1 MNSSP
6 SDPFHGLDPAGLMAA
21 AVMPTDG
28 DADTLPLQRSDLPSL
43 DEIAAAFPDLEI
55 LGLIGHGGMSAV
67 FKARQPK
74 LDRVVALKV
83 LPKSLAATPGFAER
97 FNREGRVLA
106 RLSHPS
112 IVAVHDFGSVVQS
125 SGLRSD
131 ESGGLN
137 HTQSQPLH
145 YLIMEF
151 VDGVNLRQAMR
162 AGRFTPD
169 QALKIIPAICDA
181 LQFAHTQGVLHRD
194 IKPENILLDTTGR
207 VKIADFGIAKILD
220 EKGGDMLLTQS
231 GAKLGTAPYMAP
243 EQIEQPASVDH
254 RADIYSLGVVFYEM
268 LTGELPLGRFA
279 APSEFA
285 AVGGNID
292 EIVFRA
298 LEKERTRRQQSVDE
312 FKTQIEGAGS
322 QPGPQ
327 RRYWTNEPFEYKSK
341 RMLCGLPLLH
351 IVHGR
356 DPATGRVRTANG
368 FFAFGDKARGVFACG
383 GMAHGFFA
391 FGGLASGVFAFGG
404 LAFGLIS
411 LGGVALGLLFAL
423 GGLSIGSL
431 AFGGLAVGYHAYG
444 GMVLGW
450 YGAGGEVIAYKGYGG
465 HVIAEHVVK
474 NLQFMPPLTNWLAS
488 LTPYT
493 TVLSI
498 LGGVIWLPLSAVSWM
513 VYYWARKQK
522 SIEAGE
528 EAPES
533 KAPSIFWLIPALTA
547 LCAVVWWMIYRIYSA
562 PGTSLTMHIVPV
574 LVTSSGMVMFLA
586 ATPLWLRLIPM
597 NPIYGLRVPS
607 TMTSDERWYDANAHA
622 GKKLFEWSLAI
633 IIGGMAGFY
642 QLPRHQDDYPWAAL
656 ALVIAA
662 VVVAGISCWSWL
674 RHHPVKGPVTRPSL
688 LARSMG
694 NLVVAVIVA
703 LFIKSFIFAPYRVAG
718 GAETGVTTG
727 SHWIASKIDTG
738 FSTNNL
744 VVYENEQGQA
754 WIARVERRET
764 DGLLLRRGPNNV
776 TFFVKW
782 NQVIGKLLFSHFTPD
797 VVTEEPVVEPAKAV
811 TRISETSSK
820 APDTPPALHF
830 SRLKLN
836 QADWRWPVY
845 APDGSPV
852 ENAISQPLICDAS
865 HTERESPRADDCWW
879 QLWFQHPDF
888 DDRSLVHVSIAH
900 LDGSAILD
908 RDSSFAGP
916 SMQAPNS
923 LACVL
928 ISPGRKGN
936 LPKAVRMVLR
946 YSIGPW
952 TNGSKVKSD
961 FEGFMA
967 FKHGDLGGM
976 GEGADKLAFMTWL
989 KKEDDW
995 QPDVIARLRNN
1006 QSISWRGASSST
1018 SNQQVI
1024 QKFEFQARL
1033 DEIEFFQTRTRAV
1046 RTVVFDKVVVPPLP
1060 DDENARV
1067 SVQISAA
1074 RSSRVKWIQQAGDN
1088 EWKSAKVFRLI
1099 RDGQTTNYSF
1109 PLAETTETKPDD
1121 QILLPE

>member
-21 AVMPTDG
+21 AAMPTDG
-28 DADTLPLQRSDLPSL
+28 DADTLPLQRADLPSL

-112 IVAVHDFGSVVQS
+112 IVAVHDFG
-125 SGLRSD
+125 
-131 ESGGLN
+131 ESGGFA
-137 HTQSQPLH
+137 

-279 APSEFA
+279 APSTLSS
-285 AVGGNID
+285 VGGNID

-298 LEKERTRRQQSVDE
+298 LEKERARRQQSVDE
-312 FKTQIEGAGS
+312 FKTQIEGAGGES
-322 QPGPQ
+322 KP
-327 RRYWTNEPFEYKSK
+327 RRSWNPNEPFEYKSK

-351 IVHGR
+351 IVVGR
-356 DPATGRVRTANG
+356 DPVTGRARTANG
-368 FFAFGDKARGVFACG
+368 FFAFGDRARGVFAFG
-383 GMAHGFFA
+383 GIARGIFA
-391 FGGLASGVFAFGG
+391 FGGLAVGVVAFGG
-404 LAFGLIS
+404 GAFGLIS
-411 LGGVALGLLFAL
+411 FGGLALGLLFAL
-423 GGLSIGSL
+423 GGMSIGSL
-431 AFGGLAVGYHAYG
+431 AIGGLALGYHACG
-444 GMVLGW
+444 GVAVGW
-450 YGAGGEVIAYKGYGG
+450 YAVGGEVLAHQGYGG
-465 HVIAEHVVK
+465 HVTATHVVR
-474 NLQFMPPLTNWLAS
+474 NLQFMPPLTNRLGS
-488 LTPYT
+488 LSSYI
-493 TVLSI
+493 TVLSVI
-498 LGGVIWLPLSAVSWM
+498 MGLIWLPLSGLTWKVH
-513 VYYWARKQK
+513 YWARMQA
-522 SIEAGE
+522 SIAAGE
-528 EAPES
+528 DAPEK
-533 KAPSIFWLIPALTA
+533 KAPSIFWLLPALSA
-547 LCAVVWWMIYRIYSA
+547 ACAVFWWVVYRVYSV
-562 PGTSLTMHIVPV
+562 PGTSLTQHIIPV
-574 LVTSSGMVMFLA
+574 LVTTSGVLMFLA
-586 ATPLWLRLIPM
+586 ALPLWLRLVPM
-597 NPIYGLRVPS
+597 NSLYGLRLSS
-607 TMTSDERWYDANAHA
+607 TMVSDERWYDANAHA

-633 IIGGMAGFY
+633 IVAGMAGFY

-656 ALVIAA
+656 ALVITA
-662 VVVAGISCWSWL
+662 VVVSCISCWSWL

-703 LFIKSFIFAPYRVAG
+703 FFIKSFIFAPYRIAG

-727 SHWIASKIDTG
+727 SHWIASKIDNG

-744 VVYENEQGQA
+744 VVYENDRGQA
-754 WIARVERRET
+754 WIGRVDRREP
-764 DGLLLRRGPNNV
+764 DGLLLRRGPSNV

-782 NQVIGKLLFSHFTPD
+782 NQVIGKLIFSHFTPD
-797 VVTEEPVVEPAKAV
+797 GLTEEPVIEPPTAV
-811 TRISETSSK
+811 TRVSEGSLK
-820 APDTPPALHF
+820 APDSSPALHF
-830 SRLKLN
+830 SRLTLN
-836 QADWRWPVY
+836 LADWRWPVY
-845 APDGSPV
+845 APDGRPV
-852 ENAISQPLICDAS
+852 ENAISQPLIWDAS
-865 HTERESPRADDCWW
+865 HTDRESSKANDCWW

-888 DDRSLVHVSIAH
+888 DDRSMLHVSITH
-900 LDGSAILD
+900 LDGSEIAG

-916 SMQAPNS
+916 SIEQPNS
-923 LACVL
+923 LACMV
-928 ISPGRKGN
+928 ISPGRKGS

-952 TNGSKVKSD
+952 TNGRQVKPD
-961 FEGFMA
+961 FDGFMA
-967 FKHGDLGGM
+967 FKHGELGGM
-976 GEGADKLAFMTWL
+976 GEGMEKRAFMTWL
-989 KKEDDW
+989 KKTDDW
-995 QPDVIARLRNN
+995 QPDVVARLLNG

-1018 SNQQVI
+1018 SNQQII

-1033 DEIEFFQTRTRAV
+1033 AEIDFFQTRTRAI
-1046 RTVVFDKVVVPPLP
+1046 RTVVFDQVVVPPLP

-1067 SVQISAA
+1067 SVQIGAG
-1074 RSSRVKWIQQAGDN
+1074 RSSPVKWKPGLTVADAIQQAGDS
-1088 EWKSAKVFRLI
+1088 EWRSAKVFRLI
-1099 RDGQTTNYSF
+1099 RDGHTTNYSF
-1109 PLAETTETKPDD
+1109 QLAEKTETKPDD

>member
-21 AVMPTDG
+21 AAMPTDG
-28 DADTLPLQRSDLPSL
+28 DADTLPLQRADLPSL

-112 IVAVHDFGSVVQS
+112 IVAVHDFG
-125 SGLRSD
+125 
-131 ESGGLN
+131 ESGGFA
-137 HTQSQPLH
+137 

-279 APSEFA
+279 APSTLSS
-285 AVGGNID
+285 VGGNID

-298 LEKERTRRQQSVDE
+298 LEKERTRRQQSVGE
-312 FKTQIEGAGS
+312 FKTQIEGAG
-322 QPGPQ
+322 PLP
-327 RRYWTNEPFEYKSK
+327 RRKRRLRHGDPFEYKSQ

-351 IVHGR
+351 IVSGR
-356 DPATGRVRTANG
+356 DPETGEAREANG
-368 FFAFGDKARGVFACG
+368 FFAIGDRAR
-383 GMAHGFFA
+383 
-391 FGGLASGVFAFGG
+391 GVFAFGG
-404 LAFGLIS
+404 YAKGYFA
-411 LGGVALGLLFAL
+411 LGGVAVGLV
-423 GGLSIGSL
+423 
-431 AFGGLAVGYHAYG
+431 AFGGIGIGLISFSGLAIGLLLAIGGFSIGTLAMGGFTLGYHA
-444 GMVLGW
+444 
-450 YGAGGEVIAYKGYGG
+450 AGGFVVGWHAVGG
-465 HVIAEHVVK
+465 QVFAHQGFGGSVKAVEVVK
-474 NLQFMPPLTNWLAS
+474 NLQLMPRLTQALFSWCNWSPVLFVLWMPISAFMWCAYAWGYEQADLAAGEKPAQPMSVKIFWMVPAVALVCAVCGWLVYAIC
-488 LTPYT
+488 T
-493 TVLSI
+493 
-498 LGGVIWLPLSAVSWM
+498 SAVALTAWT
-513 VYYWARKQK
+513 
-522 SIEAGE
+522 
-528 EAPES
+528 
-533 KAPSIFWLIPALTA
+533 LIPALITA
-547 LCAVVWWMIYRIYSA
+547 A
-562 PGTSLTMHIVPV
+562 GTLMLIVSV
-574 LVTSSGMVMFLA
+574 
-586 ATPLWLRLIPM
+586 PLWLRLVPM
-597 NPIYGLRVPS
+597 NRFYGLRLPS
-607 TMTSDERWYDANAHA
+607 TMISDERWYDANAHA

-633 IIGGMAGFY
+633 IVGGMAGFY

-656 ALVIAA
+656 ALVITA
-662 VVVAGISCWSWL
+662 VVVSCISCWSWL

-688 LARSMG
+688 LARSCG

-703 LFIKSFIFAPYRVAG
+703 FFIKSFIFAPYRIAG
-718 GAETGVTTG
+718 GVETGVTTG
-727 SHWIASKIDTG
+727 SHWIASKIDNG

-744 VVYENEQGQA
+744 VVYENERGQA
-754 WIARVERRET
+754 WIGRVERREP

-797 VVTEEPVVEPAKAV
+797 IVTEEPVVEPAKAV
-811 TRISETSSK
+811 TRISESSFK

-845 APDGSPV
+845 ATDGSPV
-852 ENAISQPLICDAS
+852 ENAISQPLIWDAS
-865 HTERESPRADDCWW
+865 HTEHESPRADDCWW

-888 DDRSLVHVSIAH
+888 DDRSLVHVSIANV
-900 LDGSAILD
+900 DGSAILD
-908 RDSSFAGP
+908 RDASFAGP
-916 SMQAPNS
+916 SIEEPHS
-923 LACVL
+923 LACVV
-928 ISPGRKGN
+928 ISPGRKGR
-936 LPKAVRMVLR
+936 LPKTVRMVLR

-952 TNGSKVKSD
+952 TNGSKVKPD
-961 FEGFMA
+961 FHGFMA
-967 FKHGDLGGM
+967 FKHGDLGGL
-976 GEGADKLAFMTWL
+976 GEGADKRAFMTWL
-989 KKEDDW
+989 KKADEW
-995 QPDVIARLRNN
+995 QPDVIARLRSG

-1018 SNQQVI
+1018 RAEQVI

-1033 DEIEFFQTRTRAV
+1033 DEIEFFQTRTRAI
-1046 RTVVFDKVVVPPLP
+1046 RTVVFDQVVVPPLP

-1067 SVQISAA
+1067 SVQIGAA
-1074 RSSRVKWIQQAGDN
+1074 RSSPVKWKPGLTVADAIQQAGDI
-1088 EWKSAKVFRLI
+1088 EWMNAKVFRLV

-1109 PLAETTETKPDD
+1109 QLAATTETKPED